1 MLFAFR
7 IRAFDNADRAI
18 LDHEIKVILQ
28 TLPAEEVATLKI
40 GNILPSGQL
49 GVAY

>member
-1 MLFAFR
+1 MLFALR

-40 GNILPSGQL
+40 GNILPSG
-49 GVAY
+49 